1 MKKKTYR
8 AKQFIFKDSHS
19 YRKIE
24 NQILV
29 SLFYWELSQI
39 FFLSQIFLFLTNALP
54 YHSAFKYYVFKEMS
68 SWN

>member
-1 MKKKTYR
+1 MKKKKTYR

-29 SLFYWELSQI
+29 SLFY
-39 FFLSQIFLFLTNALP
+39 
-54 YHSAFKYYVFKEMS
+54 
-68 SWN
+68 